1 MISTNKAVTTTASLV
16 IAADDKHRT
25 CYIHVIGNGIVYLG
39 GANVTSTN
47 GLLTEKHAVPLEL
60 VVPQNETVWAVVA
73 ADTEN
78 LRILTP
84 DVD

>member
-1 MISTNKAVTTTASLV
+1 MISANKEVTTTAAVV
-16 IAADDKHRT
+16 IAADDFQRT
-25 CYIHVIGNGIVYLG
+25 CYIHVIGNGTVYLG
-39 GANVTSTN
+39 GDDVTSAN

-60 VVPQNETVWAVVA
+60 IVPAKQTVWAVVA
-73 ADTEN
+73 SGTEN